1 MIPHDKTRKIVAML
15 CFTASLVAFNASCSR
30 DTQAAPPRPK

>member
-15 CFTASLVAFNASCSR
+15 CCTASLVAFNASCSR